1 MAIQNQNV
9 LAGIFHFREDQTMG
23 RNRAEGPKNL
33 AKVMDNPRF
42 VRVFVTKGSARMPMT
57 FAADS
62 FERIASGFERR
73 GYAVE
78 KA

>member
-1 MAIQNQNV
+1 
-9 LAGIFHFREDQTMG
+9 MG
-23 RNRAEGPKNL
+23 RNREEGPKNL
-33 AKVMDNPRF
+33 AKVINNPRF

-57 FAADS
+57 FASDS
-62 FERIASGFERR
+62 FERIAAGFERR